1 MHEFSPYR
9 ISSLPFCGKAGRRSP
24 VFIQHQPHDTF
35 ADQPFFA
42 GLSLQSIGVAV
53 RLEYSLVDNP
63 VADEQANPL
72 LTKLITY
79 SGKFREGTVS
89 LIWFLPI

>member
-35 ADQPFFA
+35 ADQPFIA
-42 GLSLQSIGVAV
+42 GLSLKSIGVAV
-53 RLEYSLVDNP
+53 RLSIAWLTT
-63 VADEQANPL
+63 PL
-72 LTKLITY
+72 LMSKPTRY
-79 SGKFREGTVS
+79 
-89 LIWFLPI
+89 